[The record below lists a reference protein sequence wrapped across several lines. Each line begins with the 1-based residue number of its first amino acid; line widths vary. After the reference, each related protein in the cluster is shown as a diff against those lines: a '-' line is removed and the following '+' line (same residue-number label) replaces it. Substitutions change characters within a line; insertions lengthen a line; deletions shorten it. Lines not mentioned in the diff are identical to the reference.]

1 MRRERASFLSRAF
14 RLLAAVG
21 TLGVVLVLA
30 VDVASRELLG
40 IGFDGARELAML
52 AMIAWV
58 AAGIA
63 LAAEERSELRLRV
76 LDGLFPPAWNE
87 ALGRLGDVLAAFGY
101 LALAGGFIGLGIESL
116 ALGEGSPVLRLPP
129 ALAMGLLALAFLRCA
144 ALRLRFALDPRRRP
158 PPSPPLEGPRGP

>member
-1 MRRERASFLSRAF
+1 MRREQDSFLSRAF

-30 VDVASRELLG
+30 SDVASRELFG
-40 IGFDGARELAML
+40 FGFDGARELALL

-63 LAAEERSELRLRV
+63 LAAEAGGELRLRV
-76 LDGLFPPAWNE
+76 LDGLFPTAWNE
-87 ALGRLGDVLAAFGY
+87 GLSRLGDVLAACGY
-101 LALAGGFIGLGIESL
+101 LALAVGFIGLGIESL
-116 ALGEGSPVLRLPP
+116 ALGEGSPVLALPP
-129 ALAMGLLALAFLRCA
+129 ALGMGLLALAFLRCA

-158 PPSPPLEGPRGP
+158 PPSQPLEGPRGP